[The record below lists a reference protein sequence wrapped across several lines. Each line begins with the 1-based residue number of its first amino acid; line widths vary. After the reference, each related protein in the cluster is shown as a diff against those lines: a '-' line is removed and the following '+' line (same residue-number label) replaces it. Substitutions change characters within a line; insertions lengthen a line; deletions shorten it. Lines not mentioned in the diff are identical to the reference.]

1 MLESTADAVNVIGNF
16 LGVRDVNALTQEAVF
31 NKYQIKQVDVLVLFG
46 GSILEGGNVLAQA
59 IKEKIAKKYI
69 IVGGAGHTTETLRQ
83 KMQKECSKLDTIF
96 LCFLKKRLLILYQ
109 ITSLNTFT
117 FQYPLF

>member
-46 GSILEGGNVLAQA
+46 GS
-59 IKEKIAKKYI
+59 KIGRAH
-69 IVGGAGHTTETLRQ
+69 V
-83 KMQKECSKLDTIF
+83 
-96 LCFLKKRLLILYQ
+96 
-109 ITSLNTFT
+109 
-117 FQYPLF
+117 

>member
-69 IVGGAGHTTETLRQ
+69 IVGGSRTYNRDPS
-83 KMQKECSKLDTIF
+83 SKNEKRMFTIRYSWF
-96 LCFLKKRLLILYQ
+96 DRSGSVFNFSQSEIQFNGGL
-109 ITSLNTFT
+109 S
-117 FQYPLF
+117 